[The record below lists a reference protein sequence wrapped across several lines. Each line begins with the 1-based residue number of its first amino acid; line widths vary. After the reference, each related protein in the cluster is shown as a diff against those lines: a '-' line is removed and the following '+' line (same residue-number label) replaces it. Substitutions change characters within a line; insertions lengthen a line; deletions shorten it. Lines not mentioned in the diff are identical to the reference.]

1 MNALFGN
8 LIAEN
13 WNGLVKIDVADLML
27 DYVPSVVDDV
37 DLLDAKLPVSA
48 ILTAEFDAVT
58 TPYGA
63 SVFSDAAFTKD
74 IFYVPET
81 VYDSGTDGVALLGN
95 TSPLT
100 NQDFDAPKFSTLPVE
115 SVSEVSALLELETV
129 FEATNVE
136 MDAMMTQ
143 LMAAMD
149 APLVKT
155 APFEQVWD
163 INPVTGAITE
173 TMDDP
178 NSDLA

>member
-13 WNGLVKIDVADLML
+13 WNGLVRYDVSDLMR
-27 DYVPSVVDDV
+27 DYIPRVVEEV
-37 DLLDAKLPVSA
+37 DLLDAKLAVSA
-48 ILTAEFDAVT
+48 SLAAEFDAVT

-74 IFYVPET
+74 IFYVPQT
-81 VYDSGTDGVALLGN
+81 VFDSGADGVFLLGN

-100 NQDFDAPKFSTLPVE
+100 DQDFDAPKFSTLPVE
-115 SVSEVSALLELETV
+115 SVAEVSAALELETV

-136 MDAMMTQ
+136 MDAMMVQ
-143 LMAAMD
+143 IMSALDVPQAKA
-149 APLVKT
+149 

-173 TMDDP
+173 TLDDP